1 MWAKSVFRWIDAHLF
16 FPLETVE
23 GKIGPSLLLYPAINQ
38 GAAINWVRTALLV
51 DDANKISAG
60 CLPRVLT
67 APLGLFRSPYGR
79 NDRIQQHDAGE
90 QRSRPSPKLFPSKAK
105 RPKILLED

>member
-1 MWAKSVFRWIDAHLF
+1 MLMWAKSVFRWIDAHLF

-38 GAAINWVRTALLV
+38 GAAINWVRTSLLV

-67 APLGLFRSPYGR
+67 APWRLANSPALSIALPNAYFAELGLPSMVVRS
-79 NDRIQQHDAGE
+79 
-90 QRSRPSPKLFPSKAK
+90 
-105 RPKILLED
+105 